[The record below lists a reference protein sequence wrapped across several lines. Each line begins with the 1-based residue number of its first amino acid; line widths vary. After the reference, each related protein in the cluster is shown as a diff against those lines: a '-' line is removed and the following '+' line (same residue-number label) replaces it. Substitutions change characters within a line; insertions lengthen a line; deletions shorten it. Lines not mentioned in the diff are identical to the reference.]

1 MNVVTPPAPDQQ
13 LKTLLRSPT
22 IAWPTVGLLLAS
34 LALIA
39 LTSVQVISGHWP
51 DWVGMGLNGFAIY
64 LLFSVAHD
72 GAHRAISSN
81 AFVNELLGRT
91 GIMLLL
97 PIAPWDGVRW
107 LHMQHH
113 RFTNGEK
120 DPDLWV
126 HHVPKWLRPLT
137 WPNVD
142 VAYLYYFL
150 TRGGE
155 FLRKN
160 LRTVI
165 VNTVLFIAVLV
176 GLTYAGYGREIL
188 FLWFLPSRIA
198 LFLIALVFIHMPHYP
213 GDVPAEQNV
222 YRASTLRRGFEWLL
236 TPVLVYQNYH
246 LIHHLH
252 PTAPFYTYERIF
264 RLKYRELAAKNV
276 ALQKGLGMA
285 LVPAQPGTLEVQEVR
300 A

>member
-1 MNVVTPPAPDQQ
+1 MTTMVRPPVGDE
-13 LKTLLRSPT
+13 LKPLLRSPT
-22 IAWPTVGLLLAS
+22 IAWPTVGLLVAS
-34 LALIA
+34 LGLIA
-39 LTSVQVISGHWP
+39 WSCARVLTGHMEH
-51 DWVGMGLNGFAIY
+51 WVAMLVNGFAIY

-81 AFVNELLGRT
+81 QFVNELVGRT

-113 RFTNGEK
+113 RYTNGPR

-126 HHVPKWLRPLT
+126 HRVPTWLRPFT

-142 VAYLYYFL
+142 VAYLHYFI
-150 TRGGE
+150 TRGGD
-155 FLRKN
+155 FLRRN

-165 VNTVLFIAVLV
+165 VNTVLFIAVLA
-176 GLTYAGYGREIL
+176 GLTHAGYGKEIL
-188 FLWFLPSRIA
+188 FLWFFPSRIA
-198 LFLIALVFIHMPHYP
+198 LLLIALVFIHMPHYP
-213 GDVPAEQNV
+213 GDMPAETNV
-222 YRASTLRRGFEWLL
+222 YRASTLRRGLEWFL

-246 LIHHLH
+246 LIHHLY

-264 RLKYRELAAKNV
+264 RLKYGELANMNV
-276 ALQKGLGMA
+276 ALQSGLRMG
-285 LVPAQPGTLEVQEVR
+285 LVEAQPGTLEAR
-300 A
+300 GGTL